1 MAIHLSLALIHPVCD
16 WVDLRYTKED
26 SRGGLKNAE
35 RKKREREGDRTLFGL
50 GGCSGEKLRVGEK
63 ISRISSHLYRKY

>member
-1 MAIHLSLALIHPVCD
+1 MQ
-16 WVDLRYTKED
+16 RE
-26 SRGGLKNAE
+26 
-35 RKKREREGDRTLFGL
+35 KKREREGDRTLFGL